1 MKKKIK
7 NNVAGVNGTFVSVV
21 TGSSAALPC
30 DIRPPSPR
38 FLKMNTIFMIYIQ
51 GVSKKTEFCRI
62 EHLQILL
69 AVGEKY
75 L

>member
-1 MKKKIK
+1 MRRVIIFQ
-7 NNVAGVNGTFVSVV
+7 VTSVV
-21 TGSSAALPC
+21 QLGEDGSMISTTKKVKG
-30 DIRPPSPR
+30 DIVVPVGIILYLRLH
-38 FLKMNTIFMIYIQ
+38 FVQ

-62 EHLQILL
+62 ERLQILL